1 MKNIFSSLI
10 LILLFSAYSVQ
21 LHAQSPKEKR
31 QIIDDAVKQDSRGNF
46 GAQGMGTIKLKDG
59 TLIDGRIVFNITPSM
74 GSQGVVQYFPENRM
88 SPDNYYPSKVE
99 YFQIGEAVFY
109 PLDVKFEGNSYVI
122 FAQMLNNSRDDKMVY
137 YRLMIA
143 DVSSQGNPSP
153 YILKKGY
160 FVKMKGDD
168 RATQI
173 GGVTL
178 VPFAKSMS
186 KNVADCPDLAKKI
199 KEKEDGYKV
208 SFLDLD
214 SKNDD
219 VYFRILEEYLA
230 CK

>member
-1 MKNIFSSLI
+1 MKNIFSYLI
-10 LILLFSAYSVQ
+10 FSIIFGLYSNQ

-46 GAQGMGTIKLKDG
+46 AAQGMGTIKLKDG
-59 TLIDGRIVFNITPSM
+59 TLIDGRLVFNITPSM
-74 GSQGVVQYFPENRM
+74 GSQGVVQHFPENRM

-109 PLDVKFEGNSYVI
+109 PLEVKFEGNSYVI
-122 FAQMLNNSRDDKMVY
+122 FAQMLNNNRDDKMVY

-143 DVSSQGNPSP
+143 DASSQGNPSP

-160 FVKMKGDD
+160 FVKMKSDD